1 MELACVLDYGE
12 IRENNTETTTS
23 FPLLYKY

>member
-1 MELACVLDYGE
+1 MELVCILDYRE